1 MENSEKAPETTLVVN
16 TVEQAKWLK
25 DQIEGKP
32 TPNKALQDA
41 LENYKDA
48 QKSNFDQVD
57 RSL

>member
-1 MENSEKAPETTLVVN
+1 MENSEKAPETTLVVD

-48 QKSNFDQVD
+48 QKSNFD